1 MCSHQPGD
9 TEEMKQIEWLRGRAD
24 SVRYDRESGLIGV
37 RGPHVD
43 FGELWS
49 EYQRLWGNPEI
60 YLET

>member
-1 MCSHQPGD
+1 
-9 TEEMKQIEWLRGRAD
+9 MKQLEWLKGRAD